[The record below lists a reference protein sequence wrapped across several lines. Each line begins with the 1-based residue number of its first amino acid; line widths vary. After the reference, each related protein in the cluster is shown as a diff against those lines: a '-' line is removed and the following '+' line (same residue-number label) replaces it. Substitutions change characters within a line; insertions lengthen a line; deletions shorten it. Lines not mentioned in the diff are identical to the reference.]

1 MMYYLPKDYKI
12 KRINDAGSKA
22 RWDIEDIMAQMGISP
37 IGRHHG
43 ISHSRIHHF
52 FMTLMSVIRIALRIN
67 HGNILILQYPV
78 KYYAAICRIAHIRR
92 ARIISFVHDLYCFRL
107 KRHSIH
113 KEIELMNLSDALVC
127 CNPTICQWMSA
138 NGFVGHNGK
147 GITTSMGVFD
157 FFSKAK
163 CMSRQEQG
171 ITHKIAYAGQLS
183 IRKNKFLYSFG
194 HHIHNFRVNVYGKG
208 FNKADAAAP
217 EKFEV
222 KGFML
227 PDELIGCADGD
238 FGLVWDGD
246 SAECCNGDWGEYL
259 TFNTPHKISLYIRCG
274 LPLIVWN
281 KAAMADFV
289 KENGIGIC
297 IDSLRDIDEIY
308 EHLTQEEYNKMCDNI
323 LRINQAVSK
332 GEYFRNAL
340 SEAISLLTQV

>member
-1 MMYYLPKDYKI
+1 
-12 KRINDAGSKA
+12 
-22 RWDIEDIMAQMGISP
+22 
-37 IGRHHG
+37 
-43 ISHSRIHHF
+43 
-52 FMTLMSVIRIALRIN
+52 
-67 HGNILILQYPV
+67 
-78 KYYAAICRIAHIRR
+78 
-92 ARIISFVHDLYCFRL
+92 
-107 KRHSIH
+107 
-113 KEIELMNLSDALVC
+113 
-127 CNPTICQWMSA
+127 
-138 NGFVGHNGK
+138 
-147 GITTSMGVFD
+147 
-157 FFSKAK
+157 
-163 CMSRQEQG
+163 
-171 ITHKIAYAGQLS
+171 
-183 IRKNKFLYSFG
+183 
-194 HHIHNFRVNVYGKG
+194 
-208 FNKADAAAP
+208 
-217 EKFEV
+217 
-222 KGFML
+222 ML